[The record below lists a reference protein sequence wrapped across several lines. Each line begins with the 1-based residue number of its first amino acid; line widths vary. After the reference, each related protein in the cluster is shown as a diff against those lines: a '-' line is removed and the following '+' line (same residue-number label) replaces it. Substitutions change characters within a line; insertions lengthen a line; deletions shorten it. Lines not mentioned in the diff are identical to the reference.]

1 MGRRR
6 IRWLL
11 YYEKLHYGSWW
22 QWPVH
27 LTAIGDALIDDDY
40 TINADGLAYGRG
52 LAAALG
58 SDGKDVDGNDFDGS
72 NPNIGCYATV
82 ASGWTAG
89 SCAGVAFGNITS
101 VDGVAKS
108 AIASINGV

>member
-1 MGRRR
+1 M
-6 IRWLL
+6 
-11 YYEKLHYGSWW
+11 
-22 QWPVH
+22 
-27 LTAIGDALIDDDY
+27 
-40 TINADGLAYGRG
+40 G

-89 SCAGVAFGNITS
+89 SCAGVAYGDITS
-101 VDGVAKS
+101 VDGVATS